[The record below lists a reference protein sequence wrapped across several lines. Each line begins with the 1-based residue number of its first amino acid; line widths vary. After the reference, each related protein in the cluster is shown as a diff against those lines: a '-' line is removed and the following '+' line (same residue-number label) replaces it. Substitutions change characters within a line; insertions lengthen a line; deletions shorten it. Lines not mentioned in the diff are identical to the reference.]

1 MVIFLLFL
9 LHHRELDMKFSSIA
23 LIAMKL
29 GSDIH
34 GSIDTDNDGKLMS
47 LILKR
52 RCLNKWTWTCISMA
66 RFQSTDRSERFTTL
80 VTFTNPHA
88 HSYTDGGG

>member
-23 LIAMKL
+23 RIAMKL

-52 RCLNKWTWTCISMA
+52 RCLNKWTWTCIS
-66 RFQSTDRSERFTTL
+66 RFQSTDRSERNTTL